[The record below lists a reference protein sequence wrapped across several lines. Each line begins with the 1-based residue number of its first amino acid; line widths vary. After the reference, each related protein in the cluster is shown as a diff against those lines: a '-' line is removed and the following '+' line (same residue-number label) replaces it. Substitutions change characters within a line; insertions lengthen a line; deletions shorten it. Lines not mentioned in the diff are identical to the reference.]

1 MATGSEM
8 ILARYYAKR
17 AIKNK
22 WQKAG
27 VKVQYADGKDLN
39 LAAQQFLHEHLD
51 ELLGQARLTL
61 EECSISS
68 TITNTPRSPTPP
80 TKGEPDHDHD
90 HANNRKSNTAK
101 EIA

>member
-39 LAAQQFLHEHLD
+39 LAAQQF
-51 ELLGQARLTL
+51 
-61 EECSISS
+61 
-68 TITNTPRSPTPP
+68 
-80 TKGEPDHDHD
+80 
-90 HANNRKSNTAK
+90 
-101 EIA
+101 